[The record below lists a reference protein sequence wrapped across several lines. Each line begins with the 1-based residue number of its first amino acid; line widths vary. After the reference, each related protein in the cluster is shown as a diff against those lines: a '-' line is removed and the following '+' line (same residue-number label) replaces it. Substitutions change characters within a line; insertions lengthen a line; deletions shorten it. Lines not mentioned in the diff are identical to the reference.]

1 MLVHRPAKQHQSKP
15 SHLMTLN
22 LQTPPA
28 ACPSGTPATPGAGP
42 ALARLCLAGTLALA
56 MLGQAHAAGVVYVP
70 NSDSNSASVIDTSSQ
85 TQTALIP
92 GMGNTYSAVI
102 APNGSLAYV
111 ADFNSNRI
119 FPINTATHT
128 AGSAIAVG
136 SRPINVTFS
145 ANSAT
150 AYVSNYSGDS
160 ISVIDVASATVASTV
175 AGVCA
180 GGQPVESVFQ
190 GTDLLFVCLG
200 SPSVVRR
207 METANGN
214 ALSTLATV
222 GNSAYSIAISST
234 TGFGYAANFGGGSV
248 SKFDLTTGATTTYPT
263 TGLANPIHVRVTPD
277 GSQILVG
284 DYSSNNL
291 IFMNPNGGVSAT
303 LNLGAPIAGIGLS
316 ANGALAYVPL
326 QGLAKGIKVIDIASR
341 TVIATIANPG
351 ANPRLILGDFLGS
364 VASST
369 PTSVE
374 PVDPFPK
381 LGAAPYIPGLVA
393 QPTVLDMASGSGTG
407 IAGCLLPTL
416 QRLLGGE
423 LTYQG
428 QSASGAV
435 QLGWNAQRI
444 SLYPLAAR
452 IASGQSESIQLTS
465 SNALNVVTTC
475 GTLTTAPAI
484 DNLNAFGAAL
494 RAMGLSAQFNA
505 QGVATVQVNGASY
518 VVRPDYVVT
527 PGAPATPS
535 LAFDANGVLRLTDSA
550 GWSQVLHPAFLDTD
564 GLAAQLGTTFGGWTV
579 IQDNGQAVFHRLNGE
594 QWLLTPDMTLSPVP
608 ADKSALFWW
617 QDRADHFMFRSNGLS
632 QVQGF
637 TAKLR

>member
-1 MLVHRPAKQHQSKP
+1 
-15 SHLMTLN
+15 
-22 LQTPPA
+22 
-28 ACPSGTPATPGAGP
+28 
-42 ALARLCLAGTLALA
+42 
-56 MLGQAHAAGVVYVP
+56 
-70 NSDSNSASVIDTSSQ
+70 
-85 TQTALIP
+85 
-92 GMGNTYSAVI
+92 
-102 APNGSLAYV
+102 
-111 ADFNSNRI
+111 
-119 FPINTATHT
+119 
-128 AGSAIAVG
+128 
-136 SRPINVTFS
+136 
-145 ANSAT
+145 
-150 AYVSNYSGDS
+150 
-160 ISVIDVASATVASTV
+160 
-175 AGVCA
+175 
-180 GGQPVESVFQ
+180 
-190 GTDLLFVCLG
+190 
-200 SPSVVRR
+200 
-207 METANGN
+207 
-214 ALSTLATV
+214 
-222 GNSAYSIAISST
+222 
-234 TGFGYAANFGGGSV
+234 
-248 SKFDLTTGATTTYPT
+248 
-263 TGLANPIHVRVTPD
+263 
-277 GSQILVG
+277 
-284 DYSSNNL
+284 
-291 IFMNPNGGVSAT
+291 
-303 LNLGAPIAGIGLS
+303 
-316 ANGALAYVPL
+316 
-326 QGLAKGIKVIDIASR
+326 
-341 TVIATIANPG
+341 
-351 ANPRLILGDFLGS
+351 
-364 VASST
+364 
-369 PTSVE
+369 
-374 PVDPFPK
+374 
-381 LGAAPYIPGLVA
+381 
-393 QPTVLDMASGSGTG
+393 MASGSGTG

>member
-1 MLVHRPAKQHQSKP
+1 
-15 SHLMTLN
+15 MTLN

-28 ACPSGTPATPGAGP
+28 ACPSGAPATPGAGP

-111 ADFNSNRI
+111 ADFYNNRI

-128 AGSAIAVG
+128 AGPAIAVG
-136 SRPINVTFS
+136 SNPVNVTFS

-190 GTDLLFVCLG
+190 GTDLLLVCVG
-200 SPSVVRR
+200 SPSAVRR
-207 METANGN
+207 MDTANGN

-222 GNSAYSIAISST
+222 GNSAYSIAISSAS
-234 TGFGYAANFGGGSV
+234 GFGYVANYGGGSV

>member
-1 MLVHRPAKQHQSKP
+1 
-15 SHLMTLN
+15 MTLN